1 MMKDKITAFL
11 VHLAISCVI
20 ALVGMAIVY
29 LIWNPY
35 PLYKATGITKIF
47 LLMLGIDIVL
57 GPLLTLIVY
66 KKGKKTLNF
75 DLAVI
80 AVLQLS
86 ALAYG
91 LYHVYEGRPVWIAYN
106 VDRFDLIRVNEIDIR
121 NLSQAKLQYR
131 KPSYTQPQYVAAVI
145 PRDNIEQKNQILFD
159 ELGSGIAPSQRPEL
173 YQPLETAYP
182 NIIKRAQNLS
192 QLNQYN
198 NPTTVQTILAK
209 YPQADSFVPLKAN
222 AVDMTV
228 LIDKKTGGKVVKIVD
243 LRPWQYTDNK
253 TSSQPVKQ

>member
-1 MMKDKITAFL
+1 MRDKVRGFL
-11 VHLAISCVI
+11 VHLAISGVI
-20 ALVGMAIVY
+20 ALISLAIVY
-29 LIWNPY
+29 LVWNPT
-35 PLYKATGITKIF
+35 PLHTATGITKIF
-47 LLMLGIDIVL
+47 LLMLGIDLVV
-57 GPLLTLIVY
+57 GPLLTFIVY
-66 KKGKKTLNF
+66 KKGKKTLKF
-75 DLAVI
+75 DLTVI
-80 AVLQLS
+80 ALLQLT
-86 ALAYG
+86 ALSYG

-106 VDRFDLIRVNEIDIR
+106 VDRFDLVRANEIDTR
-121 NLSQAKLQYR
+121 KLDQAKPEYR
-131 KPSYTQPQYVAAVI
+131 QPSFTTTKYVAAII
-145 PRDNIEQKNQILFD
+145 PNDHIEQKNQILFD

-198 NPTTVQTILAK
+198 NPTTVQTMLAK

-228 LIDKKTGGKVVKIVD
+228 LIDKKNGGKVVKIVD

>member
-1 MMKDKITAFL
+1 MKDKITAFL

-20 ALVGMAIVY
+20 ALISMAIVY
-29 LIWNPY
+29 LVWNPE
-35 PLYKATGITKIF
+35 PLYKATGITRIF
-47 LLMLGIDIVL
+47 LLMLAIDITL
-57 GPLLTLIVY
+57 GPLLTFIVY
-66 KKGKKTLNF
+66 KKGKKTLKF

-106 VDRFDLIRVNEIDIR
+106 VDRFDLVRVNEIDTRKIA
-121 NLSQAKLQYR
+121 QAKPEFQILSNTGP
-131 KPSYTQPQYVAAVI
+131 KYVAAVI
-145 PRDNIEQKNQILFD
+145 PTTNLEKKNQILFD

-173 YQPLETAYP
+173 YQPLETVYP
-182 NIIKRAQNLS
+182 NIVKRALPLTQLEQFNNS
-192 QLNQYN
+192 QL
-198 NPTTVQTILAK
+198 VKQTLEK

-228 LIDKKTGGKVVKIVD
+228 LIDKKSGGKVVAIAD
-243 LRPWQYTDNK
+243 LRPWK
-253 TSSQPVKQ
+253 